1 MSGSARLR
9 MGSVVCLPPAAGR
22 PNDWL
27 RFWRLPPD
35 EVRFTGDGRVELPLV
50 GYVRLKLH
58 PVWAPSPEQMAGL
71 FGLEAGAVVDCG
83 DGWVLVPVPN
93 GAMAVREGRVLLWCV
108 SLVPDVVDLEEM
120 VLGTRHRQ
128 WHLFYQET
136 QRYRRRLGYSPAEEG
151 EVLYGGAVGGKVPY
165 GCRVVLPTRLLR
177 PEEAYGPSMPAAGW
191 AAAPGMAFPERE
203 EMPWAPAP
211 EGAVS
216 EAPPAPAAPPPAPE
230 PATPAEAPAPSVP
243 GTGEWE
249 EAGPVEAPPTR
260 RGRRRPLPLREAALA
275 IARAASSLVM
285 RPEEP
290 EPGEG
295 GDGATD
301 YLEVMGGVRTLLW
314 ALSKEGLP
322 VRGVPAIWARG
333 RAAGLVVELSR
344 EVDEQAVRA
353 AVDKAARGLRA
364 PVQRLRRVAGRM
376 WELSCDELP
385 PARPEGATV
394 AVAAVPVGRR
404 EEPGAAPWV
413 VLMDLGSPGGLL
425 LDASP
430 ADETRFLSWWV
441 AAASLA
447 LPGLQVWAQEGT
459 AAERQAVRRLA
470 SPGEA
475 VDALYDEVVGRFE
488 GEGQQAAPLLV
499 VMRLPEERER
509 EMAVTLAARGPEV
522 GCYLVVLG
530 PAEAGRFAAWVRVR
544 EGVVEAEIAGGRARL
559 LPPQVEG
566 PAEAAPAGETAA
578 AGLGMAG
585 PAGPTEAGMPL
596 AVHDEGLHL
605 DEGGVAGAGAPMDET
620 AAAPAAPE
628 VAAGAVAPM
637 DGTAAA
643 APDVAAEEEMGPPYP
658 DEGGPQ
664 EGLPAPEGPAGE
676 GAEEGQAWTEAPAP
690 ERGMP
695 VLRED
700 LAAVPPAEGQ
710 EGSEPAAEGPLPA
723 AEGPAGEGVPAGP
736 VGRPLEVAVL
746 GPLRTSL
753 ALDRQAARELLALLV
768 LREGEIGRDEAAAL
782 LEEGRLGG
790 SVGVAYALNKLRL
803 AVKALRR
810 ACEEA
815 GLPRGIFGVQRSGQ
829 VVVVRQWVHCDLW
842 EALELATAV
851 AAGMGGEAE
860 VRRLADLVRGPIL
873 EGEAYSWIEQET
885 ARVERRLKGLLLRA
899 ARRLA
904 GEGRHELAVELAE
917 AVRRLDPLDEAALR
931 QELES
936 LLAQGQVARAR
947 GVYRSFLRD
956 LRRLLDDEEATPED
970 ETVELARRL
979 EGGE

>member
-9 MGSVVCLPPAAGR
+9 AGSVLCLPPAAGR

-27 RFWRLPPD
+27 RFWRLPAE
-35 EVRFTGDGRVELPLV
+35 EVRFSGDGRVELPLV

-58 PVWAPSPEQMAGL
+58 PVWAPSPEHMAGL
-71 FGLEAGAVVDCG
+71 FGLEAQAVVDCG

-108 SLVPDVVDLEEM
+108 SLAPDVVDLEEM

-165 GCRVVLPTRLLR
+165 GCRVVLPARLLR
-177 PEEAYGPSMPAAGW
+177 PEEAMGAPAGGWAPAAE
-191 AAAPGMAFPERE
+191 MAFPERE
-203 EMPWAPAP
+203 QEEARWAPAP
-211 EGAVS
+211 EGALP
-216 EAPPAPAAPPPAPE
+216 EAPSAPAAPPPAPDAVPQE
-230 PATPAEAPAPSVP
+230 APVPSLPWAGEGEEEVTPAEGRP
-243 GTGEWE
+243 GRG
-249 EAGPVEAPPTR
+249 
-260 RGRRRPLPLREAALA
+260 GRRRPLPLREAALA

-290 EPGEG
+290 EPEEG

-314 ALSKEGLP
+314 ALSEKGLP
-322 VRGVPAIWARG
+322 VRGVPAVWARG

-344 EVDEQAVRA
+344 EVDEQAVGA
-353 AVDKAARGLRA
+353 AVEKAAKELRA

-376 WELSCDELP
+376 WELSCGELP

-404 EEPGAAPWV
+404 EEQGAAPWV

-430 ADETRFLSWWV
+430 QDEARFLSWWV

-488 GEGQQAAPLLV
+488 AEGRQAAPLLV

-522 GCYLVVLG
+522 GCYLVALG
-530 PAEAGRFAAWVRVR
+530 PAEAGRFPAWVKVR
-544 EGVVEAEIAGGRARL
+544 EGLVEAEIAGGRARL
-559 LPPQVEG
+559 SLPQVEG
-566 PAEAAPAGETAA
+566 PVEGMAPVGETAA
-578 AGLGMAG
+578 AGPSMTGREGLAE
-585 PAGPTEAGMPL
+585 AAGMSLP
-596 AVHDEGLHL
+596 ARDEGLHL
-605 DEGGVAGAGAPMDET
+605 DEEGVAE
-620 AAAPAAPE
+620 AAPVDE
-628 VAAGAVAPM
+628 R
-637 DGTAAA
+637 AAA
-643 APDVAAEEEMGPPYP
+643 ATPDAAAAEEAPPPP

-664 EGLPAPEGPAGE
+664 EGQPGSEGPAE
-676 GAEEGQAWTEAPAP
+676 ERAEEGPAWAEAPALEGGASVLTDELSAPVASP
-690 ERGMP
+690 ED
-695 VLRED
+695 REG
-700 LAAVPPAEGQ
+700 L
-710 EGSEPAAEGPLPA
+710 EPAAEGPLPT
-723 AEGPAGEGVPAGP
+723 AEGPAGEGVAAGP

-782 LEEGRLGG
+782 LEEGRLGSG
-790 SVGVAYALNKLRL
+790 VGVAYALNKLRL

-851 AAGMGGEAE
+851 AGGMGGEAE

-873 EGEAYSWIEQET
+873 EGDAYSWAEQEA

-936 LLAQGQVARAR
+936 LLAQGQAARAR
-947 GVYRSFLRD
+947 GIYRSFLRD

-979 EGGE
+979 EEAG

>member
-9 MGSVVCLPPAAGR
+9 AGSVLCLPPTAGR

-27 RFWRLPPD
+27 RFWRLPAE

-58 PVWAPSPEQMAGL
+58 PVWAPSPEHMAGL
-71 FGLEAGAVVDCG
+71 FGLEAQAVVDCG

-108 SLVPDVVDLEEM
+108 SLAPEVVDLEEM

-165 GCRVVLPTRLLR
+165 GCRVVLPARLLR
-177 PEEAYGPSMPAAGW
+177 PEEAMAAPAGGW
-191 AAAPGMAFPERE
+191 ALAAEMAFPERGQE
-203 EMPWAPAP
+203 APWVPAQ
-211 EGAVS
+211 EGALP
-216 EAPPAPAAPPPAPE
+216 EAPPAPAAPPPVPEAAPG
-230 PATPAEAPAPSVP
+230 EAPAPSLPRAGEGEEGAIPAEGRP
-243 GTGEWE
+243 G
-249 EAGPVEAPPTR
+249 
-260 RGRRRPLPLREAALA
+260 RGGRRPLPLREAALA

-290 EPGEG
+290 EPEEG

-314 ALSKEGLP
+314 ALSERGLP
-322 VRGVPAIWARG
+322 VRGVPAVWARG

-353 AVDKAARGLRA
+353 AVEKAARELRA

-376 WELSCDELP
+376 WELSCGELP

-394 AVAAVPVGRR
+394 AAAAVPVGRR

-413 VLMDLGSPGGLL
+413 VLADLGSPGGLL

-430 ADETRFLSWWV
+430 QDEARFLSWWV

-470 SPGEA
+470 SSGEA

-488 GEGQQAAPLLV
+488 AEGRQAAPLLA

-530 PAEAGRFAAWVRVR
+530 PAEAGRFPAWVKVR
-544 EGVVEAEIAGGRARL
+544 EGQVEAEIAGGRARL
-559 LPPQVEG
+559 SLPQVEG
-566 PAEAAPAGETAA
+566 PAEAAPVGETAA
-578 AGLGMAG
+578 AGPGMSG
-585 PAGPTEAGMPL
+585 PEGLAEAAGMSLP
-596 AVHDEGLHL
+596 ARDEGLHL
-605 DEGGVAGAGAPMDET
+605 DEGGVAEAAAPMDEAAAAAALDVAAEAVAPMDET
-620 AAAPAAPE
+620 VAAAPH
-628 VAAGAVAPM
+628 VAAGEEGAP
-637 DGTAAA
+637 
-643 APDVAAEEEMGPPYP
+643 PFP
-658 DEGGPQ
+658 DEGRSQ
-664 EGLPAPEGPAGE
+664 ESLPAQEGPAGE
-676 GAEEGQAWTEAPAP
+676 GAEEGQAWAEAPAP
-690 ERGMP
+690 ERGAS

-700 LAAVPPAEGQ
+700 LSAPVASPEDQ
-710 EGSEPAAEGPLPA
+710 EGLEPAAEGPLPT
-723 AEGPAGEGVPAGP
+723 AEGPAGEGVAAGP

-768 LREGEIGRDEAAAL
+768 LREGELGRDEAAAL
-782 LEEGRLGG
+782 LEEGRLGAG
-790 SVGVAYALNKLRL
+790 VGVAYALNKLRL

-829 VVVVRQWVHCDLW
+829 VVVVRQWVRCDLW

-851 AAGMGGEAE
+851 AGGMGGEAE

-873 EGEAYSWIEQET
+873 EGEAYSWAEQEA

-904 GEGRHELAVELAE
+904 GEGRHELAVELSE

-947 GVYRSFLRD
+947 GIYRSFLRD

-979 EGGE
+979 EGVE

>member
-9 MGSVVCLPPAAGR
+9 AGSVVCLPPAAGR

-27 RFWRLPPD
+27 RFWRLPAE

-58 PVWAPSPEQMAGL
+58 PVWAPSPEHMAGL
-71 FGLEAGAVVDCG
+71 FGLEAQAVVDCG

-165 GCRVVLPTRLLR
+165 GCRVVLPARLLR
-177 PEEAYGPSMPAAGW
+177 PEEAMGAPAGGWAPAAE
-191 AAAPGMAFPERE
+191 MAFPERE
-203 EMPWAPAP
+203 QEEARWAPAP
-211 EGAVS
+211 EGALP
-216 EAPPAPAAPPPAPE
+216 EAPSAPAAPPPAPDAVPGE
-230 PATPAEAPAPSVP
+230 VPVPSLPWAGEGDEEATPTEGRP
-243 GTGEWE
+243 GRG
-249 EAGPVEAPPTR
+249 
-260 RGRRRPLPLREAALA
+260 GRRRPLPLREAALA

-295 GDGATD
+295 GDGTTD

-314 ALSKEGLP
+314 ALSEKGLP
-322 VRGVPAIWARG
+322 VRGVPAVWARG

-344 EVDEQAVRA
+344 EVDEQAVGA
-353 AVDKAARGLRA
+353 AVEKAAKELRA

-376 WELSCDELP
+376 WELSCGELP

-394 AVAAVPVGRR
+394 AAAAVPVGRR
-404 EEPGAAPWV
+404 EEQGAAPWV

-430 ADETRFLSWWV
+430 QDEGRFLSWWV

-488 GEGQQAAPLLV
+488 AEGRPAAPLLV

-522 GCYLVVLG
+522 GCYLVALG
-530 PAEAGRFAAWVRVR
+530 PAEAGRFPAWVKVR
-544 EGVVEAEIAGGRARL
+544 EGQVEAEIAGGRARL
-559 LPPQVEG
+559 SLPQVEG
-566 PAEAAPAGETAA
+566 PVEGAAPVGETAA
-578 AGLGMAG
+578 AGPSVAGREG
-585 PAGPTEAGMPL
+585 PAEAVAMSLP
-596 AVHDEGLHL
+596 ARDEGLHL
-605 DEGGVAGAGAPMDET
+605 DEEGVAEAVAPMDET
-620 AAAPAAPE
+620 A
-628 VAAGAVAPM
+628 
-637 DGTAAA
+637 AAA
-643 APDVAAEEEMGPPYP
+643 APDVAAEEALPPP
-658 DEGGPQ
+658 NEGGPQ
-664 EGLPAPEGPAGE
+664 EGRPGSEGPAE
-676 GAEEGQAWTEAPAP
+676 ERAEEEPAWAEAPAL
-690 ERGMP
+690 EGGAS
-695 VLRED
+695 VLTD
-700 LAAVPPAEGQ
+700 GPSAPFASPDDQ
-710 EGSEPAAEGPLPA
+710 EGLEPAAEGPLPTG
-723 AEGPAGEGVPAGP
+723 EGPAGEGVAAGP

-768 LREGEIGRDEAAAL
+768 LREGELGRDEAAAL

-851 AAGMGGEAE
+851 AAGMGGEVE

-873 EGEAYSWIEQET
+873 EGEAYSWAEQEA

-979 EGGE
+979 EGSE